1 MNYLKKTK
9 EGVEIYPYSVLDLKK
24 EFPFT
29 SFPQE
34 LDDQLLQAFD
44 IHPVHDI
51 ELPKSV
57 TVKFVEQAPVLIEGK
72 YFRNFSEVVLD
83 ETEQLNVKNGELE
96 NIRARRNQLLKE
108 TDFTMLED
116 FPQRGSRLQ
125 EWKQYRQALRDITQQ
140 PDVFNINWP
149 VQPI

>member
-9 EGVEIYPYSVLDLKK
+9 EGVEIYPYSVLDLKN

-29 SFPQE
+29 SFPLE

-57 TVKFVEQAPVLIEGK
+57 TVKFVEQSPVLIEGK

-83 ETEQLNVKNGELE
+83 ETEQLKVKNGELE
-96 NIRARRNQLLKE
+96 NIRALRNQLLKD

-116 FPQRGSRLQ
+116 FPQSETKRQ
-125 EWKQYRQALRDITQQ
+125 EWKQYRQELRDVTIQS
-140 PDVFNINWP
+140 DVFNLNWP